1 MILVESGALWLI
13 LVDTVLIAGLEMIES
28 RVNRRAVSR
37 TDQGKPMKADIHPE
51 YQTVIFHDTSVDEYF
66 MTRSTLK
73 TSQTIEWKDGKTYPY
88 CTVDT
93 SSASHPFYTG
103 QQKILDTGGR
113 VDRFN
118 KRFGNR
124 STKK

>member
-1 MILVESGALWLI
+1 
-13 LVDTVLIAGLEMIES
+13 MIE

-37 TDQGKPMKADIHPE
+37 TDQGKSMKADIHPE

-88 CTVDT
+88 CTIDT
-93 SSASHPFYTG
+93 SSASH
-103 QQKILDTGGR
+103 
-113 VDRFN
+113 RFIPAN
-118 KRFGNR
+118 KRYWTPVVVLIALISVSVIVRLEVVSSCSF
-124 STKK
+124 SLISYSILCSWHSHSV